1 MLKKLLKYDFK
12 SVYKYWWIAAA
23 TSVAL
28 SVLGGFCLTVIRDAN
43 SFDDSVIEPPAALSI
58 SSSLLFALSII
69 GLCAFSITS
78 FILIYVRYYKNFF
91 TDEGYLTFTLPVKR
105 TQLLNSKLILSGVTN
120 LVTFFAITIDI
131 VIMVCIG
138 YADKI
143 FTKEFLDSVEYI
155 FRELWGLLKWYLPLY
170 ILEGF
175 ALIVLSIVFSALFTF
190 ACITFA
196 SMITKRAKL
205 ITAIGIYYGA
215 NGIFTFII
223 QIFYLFSLNSIS
235 THFAQL
241 SEVALK
247 PVLALALLVAILLL
261 AMFSAILY
269 TFVYWMLDRKLNLA

>member
-23 TSVAL
+23 TSLAL

-43 SFDDSVIEPPAALSI
+43 SFDESVIEPPAALSI
-58 SSSLLFALSII
+58 SSSLLFALAII
-69 GLCAFSITS
+69 GICAFSITS
-78 FILIYVRYYKNFF
+78 FILIYVRFFKNFF

-120 LVTFFAITIDI
+120 LATIFAIGID
-131 VIMVCIG
+131 VLVMLCIG
-138 YADKI
+138 FADEI

-155 FRELWGLLKWYLPLY
+155 LRELWGSLKWYLPLY
-170 ILEGF
+170 ILE
-175 ALIVLSIVFSALFTF
+175 ALVIIVLSVVFSALFTF

-196 SMITKRAKL
+196 SMITKKAKL

-215 NGIFTFII
+215 NGIFTFIV
-223 QIFYLFSLNSIS
+223 QIFYLFGLNSIS

-241 SEVALK
+241 PDTTLK
-247 PVLALALLVAILLL
+247 PVLALTFLLAILLL
-261 AMFSAILY
+261 ATFCAILY
-269 TFVYWMLDRKLNLA
+269 AFEYWMLDRKLNLA